1 MEQAMTKDERDG
13 TPRAAAGKRVALY
26 LRVSTDGQDC
36 ENQERELRQ
45 VAERHGWDVVEKFED
60 KGVSGAKGRNKR
72 PGYDALCKAVSRREV
87 DMVAAWSVD
96 RLGRSLTHL
105 VAFLGEL
112 QAKDVDLY
120 LHVQGLDTSTPAGR
134 ALFQM
139 LGVFSEFERSMIQ
152 ERVRAGLA
160 KAKAKG
166 KRLGRP
172 PSVKPGTAALIRAD
186 LKAGASLRKVAKR
199 YRTSVAT
206 VQRIHAAHAG
216 A

>member
-1 MEQAMTKDERDG
+1 MTKDERDG

-26 LRVSTDGQDC
+26 LRVSTDGQTTA
-36 ENQERELRQ
+36 NQARELRQ
-45 VAERHGWDVVEKFED
+45 VAERHGWDVVATFED
-60 KGVSGAKGRNKR
+60 NGVSGAKGRDKR
-72 PGYDALCKAVSRREV
+72 PGYDALCKAVARRDV

-112 QAKDVDLY
+112 QAKDVNLY

-134 ALFQM
+134 AMFGM
-139 LGVFSEFERSMIQ
+139 LGVFSEFERAMVQ

-160 KAKAKG
+160 RARAKG

-186 LKAGASLRKVAKR
+186 LKSGGSLRKVAAR
-199 YRTSVAT
+199 YQTSVAT
-206 VQRIHAAHAG
+206 VQRVKAAQAG